1 VRMQETCLTERS
13 SVTSGRVL
21 TRRATRGQWR
31 TSSGLLARCSLL
43 RCDFH
48 HRRAQAAEVRAAM
61 QRFWPSTPAWDRSAA
76 LGHWPLTCDLLFFIP
91 HHQRGIPHQESSFL
105 MLVKAIFLVD
115 SGCSFSQSTTEGY
128 LLSLGSLLG
137 IGSNCL
143 DVSGPKRWC

>member
-1 VRMQETCLTERS
+1 MQACSVKILAKRTCVGPKKVFFLA
-13 SVTSGRVL
+13 
-21 TRRATRGQWR
+21 ATYAGQ
-31 TSSGLLARCSLL
+31 
-43 RCDFH
+43 
-48 HRRAQAAEVRAAM
+48 
-61 QRFWPSTPAWDRSAA
+61 DRSAA